1 MRRLIA
7 FAAVIAFATAM
18 ADTPDI
24 SRMNGSIRVAG
35 QETVGDVSTLN
46 GSITIDDEARARD
59 VSTVNGSVRVGKR
72 AAVRSIEAVNGEI
85 RLGDGASAA
94 SIETVNGEITIREQA
109 RVAGNVTAV
118 NGEIEADRGVEIDAN
133 VENVNGTIEIDGA
146 LVRGRI
152 ETVVGN
158 VDIGPG
164 SRIVG
169 GIRVEKPESAHS
181 GGWNRRKDHPP
192 RIVIGPEAIVEGPL
206 VFEHEVRLYV
216 SDRATIGTVDGATP
230 ISFSGSRP

>member
-1 MRRLIA
+1 MRRLMALTAVVA
-7 FAAVIAFATAM
+7 FAAVAAEAR
-18 ADTPDI
+18 DI
-24 SRMNGSIRVAG
+24 SKMNGSIRVAND
-35 QETVGDVSTLN
+35 ETVRDVSTLN
-46 GSITIDDEARARD
+46 GSIAIDDEARARD

-72 AAVRSIEAVNGEI
+72 AAVRSIETVNGEI

-94 SIETVNGEITIREQA
+94 SIEAVNGEITIREQG
-109 RVAGNVTAV
+109 RVAGSVTAF

-152 ETVVGN
+152 ETVVGD
-158 VDIGPG
+158 VEIGPG

-192 RIVIGPEAIVEGPL
+192 RIVIGPEATVEGPL

-216 SDRATIGTVDGATP
+216 SDRATIGTVEGATP
-230 ISFSGSRP
+230 ISFSGARP